1 MAMVTIS
8 INSREYAIA
17 CEDGQETRILQL
29 ARILDE
35 KAKILT
41 DGATQISES
50 MLLAMVGLLLADEI
64 SELKKGKGIGI
75 VDNKPNFDISELKKI
90 DSCIANDIK
99 TLNEKLKLLAKEIN
113 LL

>member
-64 SELKKGKGIGI
+64 SELKKGMGI
-75 VDNKPNFDISELKKI
+75 VDNKSSFDISELKKI